1 MKYQE
6 FINTLNAAKC
16 PAGLGPYLEALW
28 YDANDNWHEAH
39 IIVQALDDAVA
50 ARIHAYLH
58 RKEGDIWNS
67 KYWHRHAGSCF
78 PRGMGLQQEWEMLV
92 QQLTGES

>member
-1 MKYQE
+1 MQYDE
-6 FINTLNAAKC
+6 FIQTLKQARC

-28 YDANDNWHEAH
+28 YDANDNWHKAH
-39 IIVQALDDAVA
+39 IIVQQLDDSTA

-67 KYWHRHAGSCF
+67 KYWHRQAGSSL
-78 PRGMGLQQEWEMLV
+78 PQGMSLQAEWEMLV
-92 QQLTGES
+92 RQLTQAR